1 MSAHPTARPTPGF
14 LTLST
19 AREVGILLALSL
31 LFPFLIH
38 LIPVPEDARLGQRLL
53 PIFYAPLL
61 GVLWG
66 RSRSAAVVAVL
77 APWLNW
83 LLTQHPSPPSA
94 TLMSVELLAF
104 TFTVATLRARVGLRW
119 WISLPAYVIGR
130 AATII
135 LAALI
140 PALIHQRSLLDWA
153 ATSTVQA
160 FPGLAVLVLLTL
172 LVQRFYPPTPA

>member
-1 MSAHPTARPTPGF
+1 MPATPRPAPAF

-19 AREVGILLALSL
+19 AREIGILLALSL

-53 PIFYAPLL
+53 PMFYAPLL
-61 GVLWG
+61 GALWG
-66 RSRSAAVVAVL
+66 RSRSAVVVAVL

-83 LLTQHPSPPSA
+83 LLTHHPSPPSA

-104 TFTVATLRARVGLRW
+104 TLAITTLRARFGLRW
-119 WISLPAYVIGR
+119 FLALPAYVIGR

-135 LAALI
+135 LAALV
-140 PALIHQRSLLDWA
+140 PTLNGHRALLDWA
-153 ATSTVQA
+153 THSTVQA
-160 FPGLAVLVLLTL
+160 LPGLAVLFLLTL
-172 LVQRFYPPTPA
+172 LVQRIYPPTPA